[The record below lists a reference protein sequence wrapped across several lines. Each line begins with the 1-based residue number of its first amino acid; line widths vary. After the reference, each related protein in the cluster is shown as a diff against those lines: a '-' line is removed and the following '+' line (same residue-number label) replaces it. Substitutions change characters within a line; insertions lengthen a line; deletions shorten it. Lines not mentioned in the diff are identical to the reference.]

1 MKLSEADVCFMKLS
15 EKLPDEAI
23 WLYCILLQ
31 RVFGFK
37 YFYTL
42 PLFIY

>member
-1 MKLSEADVCFMKLS
+1 MKLSEVDVCFMKLS

-23 WLYCILLQ
+23 WLYCVLSQ